1 MAYNPETVVLSIYP
15 NELNTYVH
23 VKTYTW
29 VFQKQYLYCQ
39 NLETFKMFFSR
50 WMDKLWYFST
60 AEYYL
65 ALPGLWLKVFFLNCR
80 AVCLPGPKGGAFLP
94 ATHFRA
100 RGGVTSEEGKLS
112 PEAGSQRR
120 AGGRARTGWA
130 AALTCSVGAFS
141 KSTPSVYTPCKT
153 R

>member
-1 MAYNPETVVLSIYP
+1 MEEKKTFLPYNPETVVLSIYP

-65 ALPGLWLKVFFLNCR
+65 ALKRSKQKNELLSHEENLTSTLLNERNQYER
-80 AVCLPGPKGGAFLP
+80 AIYDFNY
-94 ATHFRA
+94 ATF
-100 RGGVTSEEGKLS
+100 
-112 PEAGSQRR
+112 
-120 AGGRARTGWA
+120 
-130 AALTCSVGAFS
+130 
-141 KSTPSVYTPCKT
+141 
-153 R
+153 